1 MFAGNYEAVP
11 LVTFIEWLGKWI
23 VESLMKIMIAESSL
37 STFFIQPYWLLRKQD
52 LDFFCFFFFL
62 FHVSMQAKKKL
73 ILQNFKMK
81 NKQRKFLIPSIKHK
95 TEPVIIPSTTSLEFF
110 NSSNDS

>member
-1 MFAGNYEAVP
+1 MFAENYEAVP
-11 LVTFIEWLGKWI
+11 LATFIEWLGKWI

-52 LDFFCFFFFL
+52 LDFL

-81 NKQRKFLIPSIKHK
+81 NKQQKFHIPSIKHK
-95 TEPVIIPSTTSLEFF
+95 TEPVIILSTTSLQFF
-110 NSSNDS
+110 NSSNGAS

>member
-52 LDFFCFFFFL
+52 LDFFCFFFF
-62 FHVSMQAKKKL
+62 FISCINASKEEAYFTKL
-73 ILQNFKMK
+73 
-81 NKQRKFLIPSIKHK
+81 
-95 TEPVIIPSTTSLEFF
+95 
-110 NSSNDS
+110 

>member
-1 MFAGNYEAVP
+1 MDCRKLDENYDCRIKLINV
-11 LVTFIEWLGKWI
+11 FH
-23 VESLMKIMIAESSL
+23 
-37 STFFIQPYWLLRKQD
+37 STILAIKKTRSGLL
-52 LDFFCFFFFL
+52 LFFFFL

-95 TEPVIIPSTTSLEFF
+95 TEPVIIPSTTSLEFL